1 MERREDERT
10 GGGFDTRD
18 DVVEDLVREAR
29 KTKRTE
35 RKGLQEDLSR
45 EVGWGGGREGGE
57 FVAELLWGSFVV
69 VGFGD
74 KENGVSCTVFAVFRN
89 CRFQQQQQQQ
99 QLLLGAGAHSQLLW
113 QQEQEDKSSC
123 CCKG

>member
-45 EVGWGGGREGGE
+45 EVGWGWGEGRRGICGG
-57 FVAELLWGSFVV
+57 LV
-69 VGFGD
+69 VG
-74 KENGVSCTVFAVFRN
+74 K
-89 CRFQQQQQQQ
+89 
-99 QLLLGAGAHSQLLW
+99 L
-113 QQEQEDKSSC
+113 
-123 CCKG
+123 